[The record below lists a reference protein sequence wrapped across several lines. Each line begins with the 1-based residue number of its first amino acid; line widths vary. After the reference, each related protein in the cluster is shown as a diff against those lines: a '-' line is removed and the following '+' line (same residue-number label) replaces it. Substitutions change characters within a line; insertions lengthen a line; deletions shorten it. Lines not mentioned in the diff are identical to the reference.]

1 MSHKDSF
8 KKNLLFL
15 TTAEFNLVAEVIA
28 HVKFLNQQ
36 SRIYVLA
43 PEKLRVAFKK
53 LRNVDIVFDSG
64 NDESLS
70 FSEKNDE
77 LIQRLSP
84 INFEHIYVPSTFN
97 TGNPLYYQ
105 EALQFSANLKTNNIS
120 LINYNMRTFRY
131 NGELFEKTPLCEIC
145 NSKMNFYRYTTY
157 PSVSESA
164 PLYSCQSC
172 NFISQDFSIVDRDG
186 LRKKYINLTIPW
198 LNFLGEMVDRDNR
211 ENLSAILKHIPKSST
226 IVDMGCGA
234 GGFEYYARRDRE
246 KVNVISFELSRELI
260 DWARTQGINVHS
272 VDITNKREISD
283 KLKSLGCERVDCIH
297 CNNSLEHLVK
307 PYDVLRVWTE
317 LLRKGGYIH
326 ITIPTVD
333 IIFDDYR
340 GFEEYH
346 LSYFTKETFTKL
358 TEKVGLRIVNSRVY
372 EEDNGAGTASMKF
385 LLQK

>member
-1 MSHKDSF
+1 
-8 KKNLLFL
+8 
-15 TTAEFNLVAEVIA
+15 
-28 HVKFLNQQ
+28 
-36 SRIYVLA
+36 
-43 PEKLRVAFKK
+43 
-53 LRNVDIVFDSG
+53 
-64 NDESLS
+64 
-70 FSEKNDE
+70 
-77 LIQRLSP
+77 
-84 INFEHIYVPSTFN
+84 
-97 TGNPLYYQ
+97 
-105 EALQFSANLKTNNIS
+105 
-120 LINYNMRTFRY
+120 
-131 NGELFEKTPLCEIC
+131 
-145 NSKMNFYRYTTY
+145 
-157 PSVSESA
+157 
-164 PLYSCQSC
+164 
-172 NFISQDFSIVDRDG
+172 
-186 LRKKYINLTIPW
+186 
-198 LNFLGEMVDRDNR
+198 
-211 ENLSAILKHIPKSST
+211 
-226 IVDMGCGA
+226 MGCGA